1 MPILICMSDLIGY
14 AAHLAHTLDGHVNGD
29 GDAARLPPVDQW
41 TPDYCG
47 RLDLTI
53 RRDGVWVHEG
63 TPISRPHLVRLFSTI
78 LKKEGDTHYLVTPVE
93 KLSIHVEDV
102 PFVMTGMTIDHPGTE
117 QIVTLVSNMGDEV
130 TLTGDTP
137 LIFRDIPMT
146 DNRAPYVTVRRNL
159 EGRLARPV
167 YYELAQTASPQSV
180 NGAERFGFWST
191 GHFFDFD
198 DGLDRSLWALSP

>member
-1 MPILICMSDLIGY
+1 MSDLIGY
-14 AAHLAHTLDGHVNGD
+14 AAHLAQTLNGHVDRD
-29 GDAARLPPVDQW
+29 GDPNGNGKGNRLPPVDQW

-63 TPISRPHLVRLFSTI
+63 TPISRPRLVRLFSTV
-78 LKKEGDTHYLVTPVE
+78 LKKEDDTHYLVTPVE

-102 PFVMTGMTIDHPGTE
+102 PFLMTGLTIDDPGTE
-117 QIVTLVSNMGDEV
+117 QIVTLISNMGDQLVLNGE
-130 TLTGDTP
+130 T
-137 LIFRDIPMT
+137 PMT
-146 DNRAPYVTVRRNL
+146 FRQIPGADDRAPYVTVRRNL

-167 YYELAQTASPQSV
+167 YYELAQTAAPTIVAGQ
-180 NGAERFGFWST
+180 ERFGFWSK

-198 DGLDRSLWALSP
+198 DGLDRALWRDAR